1 MRRNAYKAVGRCRI
15 KSMKS
20 KIPRNGNQCIG
31 ERLALDRRVYTY
43 SIAGKGKAERYVR
56 AQVHPILCDPLAC
69 NSPGSFARGIPCN
82 HIEVGCHFLLQ
93 GVFPAQ
99 RSSPRLFRLL
109 HWQVGSLPLCHL
121 GSPGVYA
128 GCWMFSDQKLICFP
142 PDGFYF
148 LSIVGL
154 PVEKSREVVERT

>member
-1 MRRNAYKAVGRCRI
+1 MFKRLMRRNAYKAVGRCRI

-69 NSPGSFARGIPCN
+69 NSPGSFARGILHATILKWVAISYSKGSSQPNDQAHVSFVSCIGRWVLY
-82 HIEVGCHFLLQ
+82 HCATSGAQ
-93 GVFPAQ
+93 VFMQ
-99 RSSPRLFRLL
+99 
-109 HWQVGSLPLCHL
+109 
-121 GSPGVYA
+121 
-128 GCWMFSDQKLICFP
+128 
-142 PDGFYF
+142 
-148 LSIVGL
+148 
-154 PVEKSREVVERT
+154 VVECSVIRS